1 MIVVDLMRIADRT
14 SVLKTS
20 KKNLPMNPAQE
31 FSRTLAVRGRVKT
44 HLNIVRTT
52 GYIDF
57 NNLIKLSL
65 GWL

>member
-1 MIVVDLMRIADRT
+1 
-14 SVLKTS
+14 
-20 KKNLPMNPAQE
+20 MNPAQE
-31 FSRTLAVRGRVKT
+31 FSRTLAVRGRVKN